1 MELDENG
8 TAVPTDK
15 RKCAHSD
22 LNLQII
28 RSDLSFLSSEMKAMR
43 MRMRMIPTKTL
54 TKRRRKN
61 RLRRS
66 RKKKVLLQR
75 EGLNN
80 PNLR

>member
-43 MRMRMIPTKTL
+43 MRMIPTKAL

-66 RKKKVLLQR
+66 RKRKVLLQR

>member
-28 RSDLSFLSSEMKAMR
+28 RSDLSFVSSEMKA

>member
-15 RKCAHSD
+15 RKCVHSD

-28 RSDLSFLSSEMKAMR
+28 RSDLSLLSPEMKA

-54 TKRRRKN
+54 TKRRRRN

-66 RKKKVLLQR
+66 RKKKMLLQR

>member
-28 RSDLSFLSSEMKAMR
+28 RSDLSFLSSEMKAT
-43 MRMRMIPTKTL
+43 RMRMIPTKTL

>member
-43 MRMRMIPTKTL
+43 MRIILTKTL
-54 TKRRRKN
+54 AKRRRKN